1 MPRFFVERIRGNT
14 VTLTGENAAHIA
26 KSLRMRAGEVLTLS
40 DADGTDC
47 EGRIRSVTP
56 ESVEV
61 EILETRQNTSE
72 PSIAVTLY
80 QALPKVGKFETIVQ
94 KAVELGVK
102 QVVPILTSRC
112 VSRPDEK
119 SMSKKLERYNKIALE
134 AAKQSGR
141 GMIPAVLPLVTYESM
156 LSEFSEYDKVVLFYE
171 EGGENLGKVVPP
183 SAGKIAVIIGSEG
196 GFSKEEVKN
205 AVSAGAA
212 VATLGP
218 RILRCETAPVAALS
232 ILMYH
237 TGNM

>member
-141 GMIPAVLPLVTYESM
+141 GIVPTVEPLMTYESM

-171 EGGENLGKVVPP
+171 EGGESLREIVPP